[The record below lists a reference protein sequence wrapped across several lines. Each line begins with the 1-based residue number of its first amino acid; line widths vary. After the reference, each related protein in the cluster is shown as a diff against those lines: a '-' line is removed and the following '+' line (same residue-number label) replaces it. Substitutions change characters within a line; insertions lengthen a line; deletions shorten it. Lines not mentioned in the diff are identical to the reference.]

1 MSTGRP
7 TDNPG
12 LIMAPP
18 LMLLIALLL
27 AAGLELILPVL
38 VLPEP
43 GLGSGLSWLGA
54 IMALAS
60 LALEV
65 WAVMT
70 FRAAHTNPEPW
81 KPTLAIVGTGPYR
94 FTSNPMYIG
103 MTALQLGLS
112 LVFSLEWGVVLA
124 PLLWLAFDRLVV
136 AREEAYLTRKFGA
149 TYQELLDRTRRW
161 L

>member
-1 MSTGRP
+1 MSNGGA

-12 LIMAPP
+12 LIMPPP

-27 AAGLELILPVL
+27 AAGLDI
-38 VLPEP
+38 VLPIAVLPAP
-43 GLGSGLSWLGA
+43 GLGNALGWLGA
-54 IMALAS
+54 IIALAA
-60 LALEV
+60 LAMEA

-81 KPTLAIVGTGPYR
+81 KPTLTIVNTGPYR
-94 FTSNPMYIG
+94 FTRNPMYIG

-112 LVFSLEWGVVLA
+112 LVFSLEWGVVLT
-124 PLLWLAFDRLVV
+124 PLLWLAYDRLVV

-149 TYQELLDRTRRW
+149 SYQALLEQTRRW